1 MASLNKVQLIG
12 HLGANPDLKYTP
24 SNRPVCNLSIATSE
38 AWKDKQTGEKK
49 EKTEWHRCQVWGEF
63 AEVCAKYLAKGR
75 QVYVEGKLQTRSY
88 EDKNGQK
95 KYSTEIIVS
104 NVVFLGSGEGQGQ
117 GGGKHREER
126 ASGGGWGGHGHVT
139 GEHAK
144 DATEQSA
151 LPGDLDDDGIP
162 F

>member
-12 HLGANPDLKYTP
+12 HLGADPNLKYTP

-49 EKTEWHRCQVWGEF
+49 EKTEWHRCQVWGDL

-104 NVVFLGSGEGQGQ
+104 NVVFLGSGEGQGAGQ
-117 GGGKHREER
+117 HREER
-126 ASGGGWGGHGHVT
+126 ARGGKQTGWG
-139 GEHAK
+139 
-144 DATEQSA
+144 DADRGSVPQAEA
-151 LPGDLDDDGIP
+151 DGSDSVP